1 MTNKYKKELEEL
13 KRRVYNEK
21 SLAELKRIGKLK
33 KGLLNVDQ
41 YKKANKKDLVERL
54 VKGSQLSDESK
65 KVLLEIAQTK
75 DLKVNASMSKEVIL
89 QKITNPKLTDLNE
102 NRLRKI
108 AEKKGVPL
116 RTQLTNRAI
125 IQRLENPTDYYTV
138 ESLKRLARSN
148 NIDVRRNIS
157 KPELINILG
166 ERNLITTTPITAQ
179 ESNLGVLS
187 SKVPIDL
194 IRKAKKKAQSAKEA
208 LEIFKEYIKNLKG
221 YNISANRLK
230 KLSKQLE
237 RKEKKATEEKD
248 RIFTPIIEASAF
260 KNYTNQYVMY
270 NTKANYEPIEFLEYA
285 KPAILNIFNSNRN
298 IKTILYLHCLMQNIQ
313 SIIPVEFAFH
323 SKDLKLVL
331 EGTDISELY
340 NEMADEIEEEIQK
353 VENSEGS
360 GYTFVKVIKLVLHTT
375 KWEPIYGSSYI
386 PLDPYL
392 ANKKAIINMKN
403 EDDKCFMWCV
413 LRALYPKDKNA
424 ERIDKD
430 LKSKQDNINMK
441 GICYPVSLKAIDHFE
456 HLNPNIS
463 ISVLGYNKEDRVFP
477 LRISKYTGCDY
488 DIVLLL
494 LKEAEKG
501 ESGEIKEKTH
511 YTLVKNK
518 SALIASQ
525 INSHE
530 HKRHLCLNCFNSFNS
545 PETLEK
551 HKEYCYE
558 NESIKTNMPSP
569 NTYLRFKNFLYSE
582 KAPFAVYADFESL
595 IKPLDNC
602 DPDPNKSY
610 TKKYQKHEPISF
622 SYYIAVNGVFKPV
635 LRKYT
640 KTKPEDADAMDVFI
654 KWLEEDVKAIANI
667 EEKEMIFTEEDRK
680 HFNNASDCWICG
692 EELGNDRVRDHC
704 HFTGRYRG
712 PAHNR
717 CNLKYRKP
725 KNISVFFHNLSGYD
739 SHLFIKKLGTPN
751 KNENIDCIPNNE
763 EKYISFSKTI
773 VTGQYTNKKGE
784 IKDKTFKI
792 VFKDSLK
799 FMSSSLGALVNNLPK
814 DAFKNLLKYFTP
826 KQAEILK
833 QKGFYPYEYMD
844 SEEKFN
850 DTKLPPREAFY
861 SKLSGKGIT
870 EKDYKHA
877 GDVWNSFKM
886 KTFLEYHELYNITD
900 VLLLADVFENF
911 RDLCLKIYGLDPV
924 YYFTAP
930 GLAWDA
936 CLKITSID
944 LELLSDPNMLLMFEK
959 GIRGGISIISNRYG
973 KANNKYL
980 RKGYNKNLPSKYLMY
995 LDANNLYGCAMS
1007 EKLPT
1012 HGFKWLSGGEMKKLF
1027 NNRVIQVWEKIPCI
1041 LEVDLEYPENLHD
1054 LHNDY
1059 PFCPEKVKC
1068 KNGVEKLIPN
1078 LNDKTKYI
1086 IHYKNLIQCLRAGM
1100 KLKKIHRG
1108 IKFVESEWMK
1118 PYIDKNTNLRAKAK
1132 NNFEKDFFK
1141 LMNNSVFGKTMENI
1155 RNRVDVKLVNTKEKL
1170 RKLVAK
1176 PNFKGRKIFNENLV
1190 SVHMKKTSL
1199 TMNKP
1204 IYLGMCILDL
1214 SKIIMF
1220 DFHYNYIKSKYVD
1233 KAKLLFTDTDS
1244 LMYEIETE
1252 DFYKDIAG
1260 DVKNKFDT
1268 SDYPENHPSGI
1279 PTGENKKVLGMMKDE
1294 AAGKIIK
1301 EFVGLRSKLYSF
1313 VMDDG
1318 GEIKKCKGIKK
1329 QVVESSIRH
1338 EHYKT
1343 CLTTGKELLRK
1354 QNILRSYEHEVYT
1367 EEVNKVALS
1376 ALDDK
1381 RYILSDGMDTLA
1393 LGHYKIQQGDYRRET
1408 DSKNLSQFPPP
1419 LNSLNDARQD
1429 DRRIK

>member
-1 MTNKYKKELEEL
+1 MANKYKKELEEIR
-13 KRRVYNEK
+13 RRVYNEK
-21 SLAELKRIGKLK
+21 SLAELKRIGKVK
-33 KGLLNVDQ
+33 KGLLNVDK
-41 YKKANKKDLVERL
+41 YKKANKIDLVERL
-54 VKGSQLSDESK
+54 VKGRQLKDESK
-65 KVLLEIAQTK
+65 DVLLGIAQNEEIK
-75 DLKVNASMSKEVIL
+75 ANASMSKNVIL
-89 QKITNPKLTDLNE
+89 QKITNPKLTDLKI
-102 NRLRKI
+102 NRLRNI

-116 RTQLTNRAI
+116 RSQLTNKAI
-125 IQRLENPTDYYTV
+125 IQRLEKPTNYYTV
-138 ESLKRLARSN
+138 ESLKRLARIN
-148 NIDVRRNIS
+148 NINVRSNIS

-179 ESNLGVLS
+179 ESNLGVLT

-194 IRKAKKKAQSAKEA
+194 IRKAKNMKKKAHSAKKA
-208 LEIFKEYIKNLKG
+208 LENLKEYIKNLKG
-221 YNISANRLK
+221 YNISAKILE
-230 KLSKQLE
+230 KLSKQLK
-237 RKEKKATEEKD
+237 RKENKAKEERDK
-248 RIFTPIIEASAF
+248 IFTPIKEKSAF

-270 NTKANYEPIEFLEYA
+270 NTNVNYEPYEFLAYA

-298 IKTILYLHCLMQNIQ
+298 IKTILYLHCLMRY
-313 SIIPVEFAFH
+313 VVDGDLKKFAFH
-323 SKDLKLVL
+323 SKGLKLVL
-331 EGTDISELY
+331 EGTDIIKLY
-340 NEMADEIEEEIQK
+340 DEMTDEIEEEIQR
-353 VENSEGS
+353 VEEAESS
-360 GYTFVKVIKLVLHTT
+360 GWVFHEVISLVLHTT
-375 KWEPIYGSSYI
+375 RWEPLYGSSYI

-430 LKSKQDNINMK
+430 LKSKQDIINMK
-441 GICYPVSLKAIDHFE
+441 GICYPVSLNGIKRFE
-456 HLNPNIS
+456 DLNPNIS
-463 ISVLGYNKEDRVFP
+463 ISVLGYNKEEGVFP

-501 ESGEIKEKTH
+501 ENGEIKEKTH

-525 INSHE
+525 KNNHKG
-530 HKRHLCLNCFNSFNS
+530 KRHLCLNCLNSFNTS
-545 PETLEK
+545 ESLNK
-551 HKEYCYE
+551 HKEHCYE
-558 NESIKTNMPSP
+558 NKSVKITMPP
-569 NTYLRFKNFLYSE
+569 QNTYLRFKNFHHSE

-622 SYYIAVNGVFKPV
+622 SYYIAVNGVFFKPV

-640 KTKPEDADAMDVFI
+640 KTKPEDTDAIDVFI
-654 KWLEEDVKAIANI
+654 KWLEKDVKTIANI
-667 EEKEMIFTEEDRK
+667 EPKEMIFTEEDIK

-712 PAHNR
+712 PAHNK

-725 KNISVFFHNLSGYD
+725 KNIPVFFHNLSGYD
-739 SHLFIKKLGTPN
+739 SHLFIKKLASPD

-784 IKDKTFKI
+784 IKNKTFKI

-799 FMSSSLGALVNNLPK
+799 FMSSSLEALVNNLPK
-814 DAFKNLLKYFTP
+814 DAFKNLIKYFAP
-826 KQAEILK
+826 NQAELLK

-861 SKLSGKGIT
+861 SRLSGKGIT

-886 KTFLEYHELYNITD
+886 KTFKEYHELYNITD

-911 RDLCLKIYGLDPV
+911 RELCLKIYGLDPV

-936 CLKITSID
+936 CLKITDID
-944 LELLSDPNMLLMFEK
+944 LELLSDLNMLLMFEK

-973 KANNKYL
+973 EANNKYM
-980 RKGYNKNLPSKYLMY
+980 RKGFNKNKPSKYLMY
-995 LDANNLYGCAMS
+995 LDANNLYGCGMS

-1012 HGFKWLSGGEMKKLF
+1012 HGFKWLSCGEMEKLF

-1059 PFCPEKVKC
+1059 PFFPERVEC

-1086 IHYKNLIQCLRAGM
+1086 IHYKNLIQCLRAGI

-1118 PYIDKNTNLRAKAK
+1118 PYIDKNTNLRAMAK

-1176 PNFKGRKIFNENLV
+1176 PNLRSPPKIYSENLV
-1190 SVHMKKTSL
+1190 SVHMRKTSL

-1214 SKIIMF
+1214 SKIIMY
-1220 DFHYNYIKSKYVD
+1220 DFHYNYIKSKYAD

-1252 DFYKDIAG
+1252 DFYKDISG
-1260 DVKNKFDT
+1260 DVKDKFDT

-1294 AAGKIIK
+1294 VAGKIIK

-1318 GEIKKCKGIKK
+1318 GETKKCKGIKK
-1329 QVVESSIRH
+1329 QVVERSIRH

-1354 QNILRSYEHEVYT
+1354 QNILRSYNHEVYT

-1381 RYILSDGMDTLA
+1381 RHILSDGMDTLA
-1393 LGHYKIQQGDYRRET
+1393 LGHYKIKD
-1408 DSKNLSQFPPP
+1408 N
-1419 LNSLNDARQD
+1419 
-1429 DRRIK
+1429 

>member
-108 AEKKGVPL
+108 AEKKGIPL

-248 RIFTPIIEASAF
+248 RIFTPIKEKSAF

-270 NTKANYEPIEFLEYA
+270 NTKANYGPIEFLAYA
-285 KPAILNIFNSNRN
+285 KPAILNIFKSNQN
-298 IKTILYLHCLMQNIQ
+298 IKTMLYLHCLMQNIQ
-313 SIIPVEFAFH
+313 STTPVEFAFH

-331 EGTDISELY
+331 EGTDISETY
-340 NEMADEIEEEIQK
+340 NQMADEIEEEIQK
-353 VENSEGS
+353 VENAEGS
-360 GYTFVKVIKLVLHTT
+360 GYTFVIVIKLVLHTT
-375 KWEPIYGSSYI
+375 RWEPLYGSSYM

-430 LKSKQDNINMK
+430 LKSKQDIINMK
-441 GICYPVSLKAIDHFE
+441 GICYPVSLNGIKRFE
-456 HLNPNIS
+456 ELNPNIS
-463 ISVLGYNKEDRVFP
+463 ISVLGYNKEEGGVYP
-477 LRISKYTGCDY
+477 LQISKHKGCEY

-494 LKEAEKG
+494 LKEAVTG
-501 ESGEIKEKTH
+501 ENGEIKEKTH

-518 SALIASQ
+518 SALITSQ
-525 INSHE
+525 KNNHKG
-530 HKRHLCLNCFNSFNS
+530 KRHVCLNCFNSFNI
-545 PETLEK
+545 LESLNK
-551 HKEYCYE
+551 HKEYCYK
-558 NESIKTNMPSP
+558 NKCVKTNMPP
-569 NTYLRFKNFLYSE
+569 QNTYLRFKNFHHSE

-602 DPDPNKSY
+602 NPDPNKSY

-622 SYYIAVNGVFKPV
+622 SYYILCSIDGVYKPV

-640 KTKPEDADAMDVFI
+640 QTKPEDANAMDIFI
-654 KWLEEDVKAIANI
+654 KWLGEDVKDIANI
-667 EEKEMIFTEEDRK
+667 EPKEMIFTEEDIK
-680 HFNNASDCWICG
+680 HFNKASDCWICG
-692 EELGNDRVRDHC
+692 EKLENDRVRDHC

-712 PAHNR
+712 PAHNK

-739 SHLFIKKLGTPN
+739 SHLFIKKIGCSIN
-751 KNENIDCIPNNE
+751 KNENIKCIATNE
-763 EKYISFSKTI
+763 EKYISFTKTI
-773 VTGQYTNKKGE
+773 VTGQYTNKKGKV
-784 IKDKTFKI
+784 KDKTFDI

-799 FMSSSLGALVNNLPK
+799 FMSSSLEALVNNLPK
-814 DAFKNLLKYFTP
+814 DAFKNLLNYFTP
-826 KQAEILK
+826 KQTELLK

-870 EKDYKHA
+870 EKDYEHA
-877 GDVWNSFKM
+877 GNVWISFKM
-886 KTFLEYHELYNITD
+886 KTFKEYHELYNITD

-930 GLAWDA
+930 QLAWDA
-936 CLKITSID
+936 CLKMTSVK
-944 LELLSDPNMLLMFEK
+944 LELLSDEDMLLMFEE

-973 KANNKYL
+973 EANNKYM
-980 RKGYNKNLPSKYLMY
+980 RKGFNKNKPSKYLMY

-1012 HGFKWLSGGEMKKLF
+1012 HGFKWLLDREIGKLF
-1027 NNRVIQVWEKIPCI
+1027 NNQVLQVWEKIPCI

-1059 PFCPEKVKC
+1059 PFCPERVEC
-1068 KNGVEKLIPN
+1068 KNGVKKLIPN
-1078 LNDKTKYI
+1078 LRDKTKYV

-1118 PYIDKNTNLRAKAK
+1118 SYIDKNTNLRAMAK

-1141 LMNNSVFGKTMENI
+1141 LMNNSVFGKTMENL
-1155 RNRVDVKLVNTKEKL
+1155 RNRVDVRLVNTKEKL

-1176 PNFKGRKIFNENLV
+1176 PNFKSRKIFNENLV
-1190 SVHMKKTSL
+1190 SVHMSKTSL
-1199 TMNKP
+1199 LMNKP

-1214 SKIIMF
+1214 SKIIMY
-1220 DFHYNYIKSKYVD
+1220 DFHYNYIKSKYAD

-1252 DFYKDIAG
+1252 DFYKDISG
-1260 DVKNKFDT
+1260 DVKDRFDT

-1294 AAGKIIK
+1294 VAGKIIK

-1318 GEIKKCKGIKK
+1318 GETKKCKGIKK

-1354 QNILRSYEHEVYT
+1354 QNILRSYDHEVYT

-1381 RYILSDGMDTLA
+1381 RHILSDGMDTLA
-1393 LGHYKIQQGDYRRET
+1393 LGHYKIV
-1408 DSKNLSQFPPP
+1408 
-1419 LNSLNDARQD
+1419 
-1429 DRRIK
+1429 

>member
-1 MTNKYKKELEEL
+1 MTNKYKKEVEEIN
-13 KRRVYNEK
+13 RRVYNEK
-21 SLAELKRIGKLK
+21 SLARLKIIGKK

-54 VKGSQLSDESK
+54 VKGRQLKDESK
-65 KVLLEIAQTK
+65 NVLLGVAQHK
-75 DLKVNASMSKEVIL
+75 DLKVNESMSKNVIL
-89 QKITNPKLTDLNE
+89 QKITRPKLTDYKE
-102 NRLRKI
+102 SYLRKI
-108 AEKKGVPL
+108 AEKKGIPL
-116 RTQLTNRAI
+116 RSQLTNREI

-179 ESNLGVLS
+179 ESNLGVLAS
-187 SKVPIDL
+187 NVPIEI

-208 LEIFKEYIKNLKG
+208 LEIFKEYIKNLKS
-221 YNISANRLK
+221 YNISADRLK

-237 RKEKKATEEKD
+237 RKEKKAKEEHN
-248 RIFTPIIEASAF
+248 RIFTPKREASAF

-270 NTKANYEPIEFLEYA
+270 NTIANLGPSEFLEYA

-298 IKTILYLHCLMQNIQ
+298 IKTILYLHCFLIQ
-313 SIIPVEFAFH
+313 IVPGEPDELKEFAFH
-323 SKDLKLVL
+323 SKDLKLIL
-331 EGTDISELY
+331 EGT
-340 NEMADEIEEEIQK
+340 NEEEVYDEMVDEIEEELQK
-353 VENSEGS
+353 VGEAEGS
-360 GYTFVKVIKLVLHTT
+360 GWDFSKVIKLVLHTT

-392 ANKKAIINMKN
+392 ANKKALINMQN
-403 EDDKCFMWCV
+403 EDDKCFMWSV
-413 LRALYPKDKNA
+413 LRALYPKDNHP

-441 GICYPVSLKAIDHFE
+441 GICYPVNLKAIDHFE

-463 ISVLGYNKEDRVFP
+463 ISVLGYNKEERVFP

-488 DIVLLL
+488 DIVFLL
-494 LKEAEKG
+494 LKEAVKG
-501 ESGEIKEKTH
+501 ENREIKEKTN

-525 INSHE
+525 INNHE

-558 NESIKTNMPSP
+558 NESVKTTMPP
-569 NTYLRFKNFLYSE
+569 PGTYLRFKNFLHSE

-595 IKPLDNC
+595 IKPMDNC

-622 SYYIAVNGVFKPV
+622 SYYINSSIDGVFKPV

-640 KTKPEDADAMDVFI
+640 KTKPKDANAIDVFI

-680 HFNNASDCWICG
+680 HFNKASDCWICG

-784 IKDKTFKI
+784 VKDKTFKI

-799 FMSSSLGALVNNLPK
+799 FISSSLGALVNNLPK

-850 DTKLPPREAFY
+850 DPKPPPQGAFY
-861 SKLSGKGIT
+861 SKLSGKGISNKNYT
-870 EKDYKHA
+870 HVWN
-877 GDVWNSFKM
+877 VWNSFKM
-886 KTFLEYHELYNITD
+886 KILKEYHELFNITD

-936 CLKITSID
+936 CLKITGIE
-944 LELLSDPNMLLMFEK
+944 LELLSDSNMLLMFEK

-973 KANNKYL
+973 EANNKYMQ
-980 RKGYNKNLPSKYLMY
+980 KGFNKNKPSKYLMY
-995 LDANNLYGCAMS
+995 LDANNLYGCGMS
-1007 EKLPT
+1007 MKLPT
-1012 HGFKWLSGGEMKKLF
+1012 HGFKWLTGGEMEKIYE
-1027 NNRVIQVWEKIPCI
+1027 NRHNLNKIPCI
-1041 LEVDLEYPENLHD
+1041 LEVDIEYPENLHD

-1059 PFCPEKVKC
+1059 PLCPEKVKC

-1078 LNDKTKYI
+1078 LRNKKKYVL
-1086 IHYKNLIQCLRAGM
+1086 HYKNLIQCLDMG
-1100 KLKKIHRG
+1100 LKITRIHRG

-1170 RKLVAK
+1170 RQLVAK
-1176 PNFKGRKIFNENLV
+1176 PNLKSPPKIFSENLV

-1204 IYLGMCILDL
+1204 VYLGMCILEL

-1220 DFHYNYIKSKYVD
+1220 DFHYNYIKSKYGD

-1260 DVKNKFDT
+1260 DVKDRFDT

-1279 PTGENKKVLGMMKDE
+1279 PTGINKKVLGMMKDE

-1313 VMDDG
+1313 IMDDG
-1318 GEIKKCKGIKK
+1318 GEIKKCKGIKR

-1343 CLTTGKELLRK
+1343 CLTTGKELLKK
-1354 QNILRSYEHEVYT
+1354 QNILRSYNHEVYT

-1381 RYILSDGMDTLA
+1381 RYILSDGMHTLA
-1393 LGHYKIQQGDYRRET
+1393 WGHYKIKD
-1408 DSKNLSQFPPP
+1408 N
-1419 LNSLNDARQD
+1419 
-1429 DRRIK
+1429 

>member
-108 AEKKGVPL
+108 AEKKGIPL

-138 ESLKRLARSN
+138 ESLKRLARNN

-221 YNISANRLK
+221 YNISADRLK

-248 RIFTPIIEASAF
+248 RIFTPILEASAF

-270 NTKANYEPIEFLEYA
+270 NTKANYEPIEFLAYA
-285 KPAILNIFNSNRN
+285 KPAILNIFKSNQN
-298 IKTILYLHCLMQNIQ
+298 IKTMLYLHCLMQNIQ
-313 SIIPVEFAFH
+313 STTPVEFAFH

-340 NEMADEIEEEIQK
+340 NGMADEIEEEIQK
-353 VENSEGS
+353 VENAEGS
-360 GYTFVKVIKLVLHTT
+360 GYTFVKVIKLVLHVT
-375 KWEPIYGSSYI
+375 KWQPLYGSSYI

-424 ERIDKD
+424 ERLDKD
-430 LKSKQDNINMK
+430 LKSKQDIINMN
-441 GICYPVSLKAIDHFE
+441 GIHYPVSLNGIKRFE
-456 HLNPNIS
+456 DLNPNIS
-463 ISVLGYNKEDRVFP
+463 ISVLGYNKEEGGVLP
-477 LRISKYTGCDY
+477 LQISKHTGCEY

-494 LKEAEKG
+494 LKEAVTG
-501 ESGEIKEKTH
+501 ENGEIKEKTH

-518 SALIASQ
+518 SALITSQ
-525 INSHE
+525 KNNHKG
-530 HKRHLCLNCFNSFNS
+530 KRHVCLNCFNSFNI
-545 PETLEK
+545 LESLNK
-551 HKEYCYE
+551 HKEYCYK
-558 NESIKTNMPSP
+558 NKCVKTNMPP
-569 NTYLRFKNFLYSE
+569 QNTYLRFKNFLHSE

-622 SYYIAVNGVFKPV
+622 SYYILCSIDGVYKPV

-640 KTKPEDADAMDVFI
+640 QTKPEDADAMDIFI
-654 KWLEEDVKAIANI
+654 KWLEEDVKDIANI
-667 EEKEMIFTEEDRK
+667 EVKEMIFTEEDRK

-692 EELGNDRVRDHC
+692 EKLENDRVRDHC

-712 PAHNR
+712 PAHNK

-739 SHLFIKKLGTPN
+739 SHLFIKKIGCSIN
-751 KNENIDCIPNNE
+751 KNENIKCIATNE
-763 EKYISFSKTI
+763 EKYISFTKTI
-773 VTGQYTNKKGE
+773 VTGQYTNKKGKV
-784 IKDKTFKI
+784 KDKTFDI

-799 FMSSSLGALVNNLPK
+799 FMSSSLEALVNNLP
-814 DAFKNLLKYFTP
+814 AFKNLLKYFTP
-826 KQAEILK
+826 KQAELLK

-870 EKDYKHA
+870 EKDYEHA
-877 GDVWNSFKM
+877 GNVWISFKM
-886 KTFLEYHELYNITD
+886 KTFKEYHELYNITD

-930 GLAWDA
+930 QLAWDA
-936 CLKITSID
+936 CLKMTSVK
-944 LELLSDPNMLLMFEK
+944 LELLSDEDMLLMFEE

-973 KANNKYL
+973 EANNKYM
-980 RKGYNKNLPSKYLMY
+980 RKGFNKNKPSKYLMY

-1012 HGFKWLSGGEMKKLF
+1012 HGFKWLLDREIGKLF
-1027 NNRVIQVWEKIPCI
+1027 NNQVLQVWEKIPCI

-1059 PFCPEKVKC
+1059 PFCPERVEC
-1068 KNGVEKLIPN
+1068 KNGVKKLIPN
-1078 LNDKTKYI
+1078 LRDKTKYI

-1118 PYIDKNTNLRAKAK
+1118 SYIDKNTNLRAMAK

-1141 LMNNSVFGKTMENI
+1141 LMNNSVFGKTMENL
-1155 RNRVDVKLVNTKEKL
+1155 RNRVDVRLVNTKEKL

-1176 PNFKGRKIFNENLV
+1176 PNFKSRKIFNENLV
-1190 SVHMKKTSL
+1190 SVHMSKTSL
-1199 TMNKP
+1199 LMNKP

-1214 SKIIMF
+1214 SKIIMY
-1220 DFHYNYIKSKYVD
+1220 DFHYNYIKSKYAD

-1260 DVKNKFDT
+1260 DVKDRFDT

-1294 AAGKIIK
+1294 VAGKIIK

-1318 GEIKKCKGIKK
+1318 GETKKCKGIKK

-1354 QNILRSYEHEVYT
+1354 QNILRSYDHEVYT

-1381 RYILSDGMDTLA
+1381 RHILSDGMDTLA
-1393 LGHYKIQQGDYRRET
+1393 LGHYKIV
-1408 DSKNLSQFPPP
+1408 
-1419 LNSLNDARQD
+1419 
-1429 DRRIK
+1429 